1 MKVKMLSVAFL
12 AIVLLMTT
20 TAFDF
25 SDTSG
30 KFKKISMAR
39 TNIETN
45 GNLDGVYNLLTA
57 GQRCSAPTPFVKRSS
72 KNEEKVQRTD
82 PHGILLNTSTKIN
95 TTDACYSENKAFAVG
110 EEITYKIYY
119 NWGVM
124 WIPAGE
130 VIFKVEDND
139 NLFHITATGRTYSTY
154 EWFFKVRDKY
164 EVFVD
169 KETLLP
175 VTSIRNVREGG
186 YKLYDKIE
194 FDQAQNKLTSLRG
207 KTKEK
212 ATLRAFDV
220 EACIHDVLSIV
231 YHARNIQFDNYAKG
245 DEFPIKIFMDKEIWP
260 LKVKYEGKQKG
271 KKIKGRGR
279 FNTVKFSP
287 EVIVGD
293 VFTEDAKM
301 NIWVTDDA
309 NKIPLLIES
318 PVSVGSIKVVL
329 KDYKNLRHEM
339 TSKAK

>member
-1 MKVKMLSVAFL
+1 MHSIAFL
-12 AIVLLMTT
+12 AIILLMST
-20 TAFDF
+20 TAGVNDNSHSHSN
-25 SDTSG
+25 SDPC
-30 KFKKISMAR
+30 F
-39 TNIETN
+39 
-45 GNLDGVYNLLTA
+45 
-57 GQRCSAPTPFVKRSS
+57 
-72 KNEEKVQRTD
+72 
-82 PHGILLNTSTKIN
+82 
-95 TTDACYSENKAFAVG
+95 SENNAFTAG

-130 VIFKVEDND
+130 VVFKTEDHGD
-139 NLFHITATGRTYSTY
+139 LFHISATGRTYSTY

-169 KETLLP
+169 KATLLP

-194 FDQAQNKLTSLRG
+194 FNQQENKLTSLRG
-207 KTKEK
+207 KTKET
-212 ATLRAFDV
+212 AVLRPFEVD
-220 EACIHDVLSIV
+220 ACMHDVLSIV
-231 YHARNIQFDNYAKG
+231 YHARNIKFDNYDSG
-245 DEFPIKIFMDKEIWP
+245 DEFPIKIFMDKEVWP
-260 LKVKYEGKQKG
+260 LKVKYKGKESK
-271 KKIKGRGR
+271 KKIKGSGR
-279 FNTVKFSP
+279 FNTIKFSP

-293 VFTEDAKM
+293 VFTKDAKM

-339 TSKAK
+339 TSKSK